1 MNISPKST
9 EGGGTRFS
17 GWRLIYTLHLP
28 ARATPGA
35 TARAEP
41 GKCSGDDDARR
52 TSSIS
57 RERCTE
63 QQSIDVKLKS

>member
-17 GWRLIYTLHLP
+17 GWRLIYALHLP

-41 GKCSGDDDARR
+41 GECSGDDARR
-52 TSSIS
+52 
-57 RERCTE
+57 RERRTE